1 MRRRIFTRM
10 TACATHN
17 FMGFDMI
24 DKTYNP
30 TQVESRWYKF
40 WTEKGYFKADE
51 KSEKPPFC
59 IVIPPPNVTG
69 KLHMGHALFVTIQDL
84 LTRYKRMQGFEAL
97 WLPGT
102 DHAGIATQ
110 VMVERQLAKE
120 GKSRLELGRK
130 AFLER
135 VWAWKKEKGSNIIEQ
150 LKILGASCDW
160 ERERFTMDEGS
171 CRAVAEAFVRL
182 YEEGLIYREEKL
194 VNWDPVAKTVLS
206 DLEID
211 NEPEQGHLWHIRY
224 QVDGSDE
231 EIIIST
237 TRPETLFGDAAVCVH
252 PDDERYKHL
261 HGKMVRLP
269 LCNRTIPIICDAET
283 ADPAFGTGAV
293 KITPA
298 HDFNDFACGNRH
310 NLPRIQVIG
319 LDARMTANVPEKYRN
334 MTREECRE
342 ITVRDLQDAGLL
354 VKIEDYTHNPS
365 RSQRSGA
372 LVEPLLLPQW
382 WVNAKVLA
390 KPAIEAVE
398 SGKTR
403 MTPQLWEKT
412 FFNWMN
418 NIRDWCVS
426 RQLWWGHQIPAW
438 YCTECSKDAI
448 HSIQMPGQKDPDLR
462 IGSGA
467 KPIVAR
473 TRPEKCPV
481 CGCTHLIQDP
491 DVLDTWFSSGLWPF
505 STMGWPDNTETLKK
519 FYPTSVMETAADIIF
534 FWVARMMMFGIHFM
548 GETPFKDV
556 YFHALVRDKAGLKMS
571 KTKGNV
577 IDPLLLIYGCKP
589 ETVPEDEKKASQQLF
604 DDYPNG
610 IAPQGADALRFSLT
624 MLAAQGRDVR
634 LDIKRIE
641 GYRAFLNKVWQA
653 SRFVLMNLE
662 NTDAFSAVTEKGCAE
677 PFDPR
682 QLTMT
687 DAWILDGLNRLI
699 EDVTNAIEN
708 FNFNDAA
715 QKIYDF
721 LWNAFC
727 DWYIE
732 LAKVVLYADD
742 PELEPQKR
750 TTRLVLVHVLE
761 TILRLLHPFAPF
773 MTEEIWQA
781 LPKTQ
786 NAPASIMIAPWPKPN
801 HAFLNEEKAAA
812 TRMLIDVVTAIRNIR
827 GEANISPAKP
837 IPLILALSDNPE
849 SRHVIELTQ
858 NAIQQL
864 AKIQNIAISG
874 TGVEKP
880 TPCAIGVAHGVELV
894 VPFADLINID
904 EERARLDKNIA
915 KLQKDLD
922 QSLKKLNNPKFVERA
937 KPEVVKTEQERVQK
951 QQAELDKLLRA
962 REALR

>member
-1 MRRRIFTRM
+1 
-10 TACATHN
+10 
-17 FMGFDMI
+17 MI
-24 DKTYNP
+24 DKSYNP

-40 WTEKGYFKADE
+40 WVEKGYFKANE
-51 KSEKPPFC
+51 KSDKPPFC

-120 GKSRLELGRK
+120 GKTRLELGRE

-135 VWAWKKEKGSNIIEQ
+135 VWAWKREKGSNIIEQ

-160 ERERFTMDEGS
+160 DRERFTMDEGLS
-171 CRAVAEAFVRL
+171 RAVREVFVRL
-182 YEEGLIYREEKL
+182 YEEGLIYRDERL
-194 VNWDPVAKTVLS
+194 VNWDPIAKTVLS

-211 NEPEQGHLWHIRY
+211 QKQEPGHLWHIRY
-224 QVDGSDE
+224 DFVDGSGSVTV
-231 EIIIST
+231 ST
-237 TRPETLFGDAAVCVH
+237 TRPETMFGDTAVAVH
-252 PDDERYKHL
+252 PDDERYKGL
-261 HGKMVRLP
+261 VGKMLRLP
-269 LCNRTIPIICDAET
+269 LTDREIPLI
-283 ADPAFGTGAV
+283 ADPEAADMAFGTGAV

-298 HDFNDFACGNRH
+298 HDFNDFETGKRN

-319 LDARMTANVPEKYRN
+319 IDACMLDTVPEKYRGL
-334 MTREECRE
+334 TREKCRE
-342 ITVRDLQDAGLL
+342 VVVEDLKATGNLI
-354 VKIEDYTHNPS
+354 KIEDYTHMPS

-403 MTPQLWEKT
+403 MTPVLWEKT

-418 NIRDWCVS
+418 NIRDWCIS

-438 YCTECSKDAI
+438 YCEECSKGHI
-448 HSIQMPGQKDPDLR
+448 HYINNPGQKDPDLR
-462 IGSGA
+462 IDAHA
-467 KPIVAR
+467 KPIVAKS
-473 TRPEKCPV
+473 RPEKCPV
-481 CGCTHLIQDP
+481 CGSTHLIQEP

-505 STMGWPDNTETLKK
+505 STMGWPDQTDTLKK

-556 YFHALVRDKAGLKMS
+556 YFHALVRDKAGQKMS

-577 IDPLLLIYGCKP
+577 IDPLLLIYGCNP
-589 ETVPEDEKKASQQLF
+589 QSVPDDEKAASQQLF
-604 DDYPNG
+604 DDYPDG
-610 IAPQGADALRFSLT
+610 IDPQGADALRFSLT

-653 SRFVLMNLE
+653 SRFVMMNLE
-662 NTDAFSAVTEKGCAE
+662 GSDAVSAITPDGCKE
-677 PFDPR
+677 PFSPED
-682 QLTMT
+682 LSMT
-687 DAWILDGLNRLI
+687 DAWILDGLNRCVA
-699 EDVTNAIEN
+699 DVTKAIDD
-708 FNFNDAA
+708 FNFNEGA

-721 LWNAFC
+721 LWNCFC

-732 LAKVVLYADD
+732 LSKVVLYSND
-742 PELEPQKR
+742 PAMEKAKR

-773 MTEEIWQA
+773 MTEEIWQS
-781 LPKTQ
+781 LPKNA
-786 NAPASIMIAPWPKPN
+786 NAPESIMIAPWPKVNP
-801 HAFLNEEKAAA
+801 AFFNEKQAVS
-812 TRMLIDVVTAIRNIR
+812 TQTLIAIVSAVRNIR
-827 GEANISPAKP
+827 GEANIPPGKA
-837 IPLILALSDNPE
+837 IPQLLALSDDPA
-849 SRHVIELTQ
+849 RR
-858 NAIQQL
+858 AIVDSMKGAICQL
-864 AKIQNIAISG
+864 AKIENIVLDSASAA
-874 TGVEKP
+874 KP
-880 TPCAIGVAHGVELV
+880 APCAIGVADGIELV
-894 VPFADLINID
+894 VPFADLINLD

-915 KLQKDLD
+915 KVRKDLEA
-922 QSLKKLNNPKFVERA
+922 SERKLNNPNFVSRA
-937 KPEVVKTEQERVQK
+937 KPEVVETERARVESGR
-951 QQAELDKLLRA
+951 AELEKLEKARA
-962 REALR
+962 QLG

>member
-1 MRRRIFTRM
+1 
-10 TACATHN
+10 
-17 FMGFDMI
+17 MI
-24 DKTYNP
+24 DKSYNP
-30 TQVESRWYKF
+30 TQVEGRWYKF
-40 WTEKGYFKADE
+40 WTEKGYFHADE
-51 KSEKPPFC
+51 HSKKPPFC

-120 GKSRLELGRK
+120 NKTRLEIGRE

-135 VWAWKKEKGSNIIEQ
+135 VWAWKREKGSNIIEQ

-160 ERERFTMDEGS
+160 ERERFTMDEGLS
-171 CRAVAEAFVRL
+171 RAVREVFVRL
-182 YEEGLIYREEKL
+182 YEEGLIYRDERL
-194 VNWDPVAKTVLS
+194 VNWDPVAQTVLS

-211 NEPEQGHLWHIRY
+211 NEPENGHLWKIRY
-224 QVDGSDE
+224 KVAGSDE
-231 EIIIST
+231 SIVIATS
-237 TRPETLFGDAAVCVH
+237 RPETLFGDTAVAVH
-252 PDDERYKHL
+252 PDDERYKHIV
-261 HGKMVRLP
+261 GKQVELP
-269 LCNRTIPIICDAET
+269 LCGRTIPVI
-283 ADPAFGTGAV
+283 ADPLAADMAFGTGAV

-298 HDFNDFACGNRH
+298 HDFADFETGKRN

-319 LDARMTANVPEKYRN
+319 LDARMTDKVPEKYRG

-342 ITVRDLQDAGLL
+342 ATVEDLKAAGLL
-354 VKIEDYTHNPS
+354 VEIVDYNFTPS

-398 SGKTR
+398 KGETR
-403 MTPQLWEKT
+403 MTPRLWEKT

-426 RQLWWGHQIPAW
+426 RQLWWGHQIPAY
-438 YCTECSKDAI
+438 YCAECSKGHI
-448 HSIQMPGQKDPDLR
+448 HFIEKPGQKDPDLR
-462 IGSGA
+462 IDNEA
-467 KPIVAR
+467 KPIVSK
-473 TRPEKCPV
+473 TKPEKCPV
-481 CGCTHLIQDP
+481 CGSTHLIQDP

-505 STMGWPDNTETLKK
+505 STMGWPDNTDTLKK
-519 FYPTSVMETAADIIF
+519 FYPTQVMETAADIIF

-548 GETPFKDV
+548 GETPFKDI

-589 ETVPEDEKKASQQLF
+589 ESVPADERAASQQLF
-604 DDYPNG
+604 DDYPKG
-610 IAPQGADALRFSLT
+610 IDPQGADALRFSLT

-634 LDIKRIE
+634 LDIRRIE

-653 SRFVLMNLE
+653 SRFVMMNLE
-662 NTDAFSAVTEKGCAE
+662 NTDAFSAIAADGCVE
-677 PFDPR
+677 PFKVED
-682 QLTMT
+682 LSMT
-687 DAWILDGLNRLI
+687 DAWILDGLNRCVA
-699 EDVTNAIEN
+699 DVTKSIDE
-708 FNFNDAA
+708 FNFNEGA
-715 QKIYDF
+715 QRIYDF
-721 LWNAFC
+721 LWNVFC

-732 LAKVVLYADD
+732 LAKVVLYSDSTD
-742 PELEPQKR
+742 EKTKR

-773 MTEEIWQA
+773 MTEEIWQS
-781 LPKTQ
+781 LPKTDK
-786 NAPASIMIAPWPKPN
+786 APESIMIAPWPVANP
-801 HAFLNEEKAAA
+801 AFLNEKSAAM
-812 TRMLIDVVTAIRNIR
+812 TQTLIDIVSAIRNIR
-827 GEANISPAKP
+827 GEANIAPSKAIPLVLMLTDDADKRAIVERMEASIRQLGKIEKITVDGAAAAKP
-837 IPLILALSDNPE
+837 A
-849 SRHVIELTQ
+849 
-858 NAIQQL
+858 
-864 AKIQNIAISG
+864 
-874 TGVEKP
+874 
-880 TPCAIGVAHGVELV
+880 PCAIGVADGIEIV

-915 KLQKDLD
+915 KVTKDLEAS
-922 QSLKKLNNPKFVERA
+922 QRKLVNPNFVARA
-937 KPEVVKTEQERVQK
+937 NPEVVETERTRVANGQV
-951 QQAELDKLLRA
+951 ELEKLKKARA
-962 REALR
+962 LLG

>member
-1 MRRRIFTRM
+1 MTRVFPF
-10 TACATHN
+10 AEHEEA
-17 FMGFDMI
+17 FMI
-24 DKTYNP
+24 DKSYNP

-40 WTEKGYFKADE
+40 WTENGYFKANENSD
-51 KSEKPPFC
+51 KPPFC

-84 LTRYKRMQGFEAL
+84 LTRYKRMQGCETL

-120 GKSRLELGRK
+120 GKNRLELGRE

-135 VWAWKKEKGSNIIEQ
+135 VWAWKREKGSNIIEQ

-160 ERERFTMDEGS
+160 DRERFTMDEGS
-171 CRAVAEAFVRL
+171 CRAVVEAFVRL
-182 YEEGLIYREEKL
+182 YDEGLIYRDEKL

-211 NEPEQGHLWHIRY
+211 NEPEAGHLWHIRY
-224 QVDGSDE
+224 DVVGSDDS
-231 EIIIST
+231 IVIST
-237 TRPETLFGDAAVCVH
+237 TRPETLFGDEAVCVH
-252 PDDERYKHL
+252 PDDERYTHL
-261 HGKMVRLP
+261 HGKFVRLP
-269 LCNRTIPIICDAET
+269 LCDREIPIVLDAET

-298 HDFNDFACGNRH
+298 HDFNDFACGQRH
-310 NLPRIQVIG
+310 NLPRTQVIG
-319 LDARMTANVPEKYRN
+319 IDACMTNNVPPKYRG
-334 MTREECRE
+334 MTREKCRE
-342 ITVRDLQDAGLL
+342 TVVEDLRAAGLL

-382 WVNAKVLA
+382 WINARVLA

-398 SGKTR
+398 SGKTQF
-403 MTPQLWEKT
+403 TPKLWEKT

-426 RQLWWGHQIPAW
+426 RQLWWGHQIPAY
-438 YCTECSKDAI
+438 YCTTCNKDHI
-448 HSIQMPGQKDPDLR
+448 HIIHQPGQKDPDLR
-462 IGSGA
+462 ISSAA

-473 TRPEKCPV
+473 TRPTVCPV
-481 CGCTHLIQDP
+481 CGGTEFIQDP

-505 STMGWPDNTETLKK
+505 STMGWPDDTRTLQK

-548 GETPFKDV
+548 HETPFKDV
-556 YFHALVRDKAGLKMS
+556 YFHALVRDKAGMKMS

-577 IDPLLLIYGCKP
+577 IDPLLLIYGCHP
-589 ETVPEDEKKASQQLF
+589 DTVPEDERAASQQLF

-610 IAPQGADALRFSLT
+610 IDPQGSDALRFSLT

-662 NTDAFSAVTEKGCAE
+662 GSDACSAIAKDGCKPSFTPA
-677 PFDPR
+677 D
-682 QLTMT
+682 LSIT
-687 DAWILDGLNRLI
+687 DAWILDGLNHTV
-699 EDVTNAIEN
+699 EDVTRAIDA
-708 FNFNDAA
+708 FNFNEAA
-715 QKIYDF
+715 QAIYTF
-721 LWNAFC
+721 LWSSFC

-732 LAKVVLYADD
+732 LSKVVLYDNS
-742 PELEPQKR
+742 PEAEKAKH

-781 LPKTQ
+781 LPKTAH
-786 NAPASIMIAPWPKPN
+786 APESIMIAPWPVP
-801 HAFLNEEKAAA
+801 AQEFFDAERAKATTA
-812 TRMLIDVVTAIRNIR
+812 LIAIVSAVRNIR
-827 GEANISPAKP
+827 GEANIPPSKAIPQMFALTDDPA
-837 IPLILALSDNPE
+837 LRQVA
-849 SRHVIELTQ
+849 TQ
-858 NAIQQL
+858 MAPAICQL
-864 AKIQNIAISG
+864 AKIQDLQIAG
-874 TGVEKP
+874 TQTAKP
-880 TPCAIGVAHGVELV
+880 APCAIGVASGMELI
-894 VPFADLINID
+894 VPFAGLIDLQ
-904 EERARLDKNIA
+904 EETARLDKNIA
-915 KLQKDLD
+915 KLTKDLE
-922 QSLKKLNNPKFVERA
+922 SSRKKLDNPNFVSRA
-937 KPEVVKTEQERVQK
+937 KPEVVATERERVQK
-951 QQAELDKLLRA
+951 QELELEKLRKARA
-962 REALR
+962 LLG

>member
-1 MRRRIFTRM
+1 
-10 TACATHN
+10 
-17 FMGFDMI
+17 MI
-24 DKTYNP
+24 DKSYNP

-40 WTEKGYFKADE
+40 WLEKGYFKANENSD
-51 KSEKPPFC
+51 KPPFC

-120 GKSRLELGRK
+120 GKTRLELGRE

-135 VWAWKKEKGSNIIEQ
+135 VWAWKREKGSNIIEQ

-171 CRAVAEAFVRL
+171 CRAVAEAFTRL
-182 YEEGLIYREEKL
+182 YEEGLIYRDERL
-194 VNWDPVAKTVLS
+194 VNWDPVAQTVLS

-211 NEPEQGHLWHIRY
+211 NEPEQGHLWQIRY
-224 QVDGSDE
+224 KVTDSDE
-231 EIIIST
+231 SVVVAT
-237 TRPETLFGDAAVCVH
+237 SRPETLFGDTAVAVH
-252 PDDERYKHL
+252 PDDTRYQHL
-261 HGKMVRLP
+261 IGKTVELP
-269 LCNRTIPIICDAET
+269 LCDRAIPIIADPLA

-298 HDFNDFACGNRH
+298 HDFADFETGKRNH
-310 NLPRIQVIG
+310 LPRIQVIG
-319 LDARMTANVPEKYRN
+319 LDARMTNQVPEKYRGL
-334 MTREECRE
+334 TREACRDVVVE
-342 ITVRDLQDAGLL
+342 DLKAAGAL
-354 VKIEDYTHNPS
+354 VQIVDYAFTPS

-390 KPAIEAVE
+390 KPAIQAVE
-398 SGKTR
+398 SGDTR

-426 RQLWWGHQIPAW
+426 RQLWWGHQIPAY
-438 YCTECSKDAI
+438 YCEECSKGHI
-448 HSIQMPGQKDPDLR
+448 HFIKKEGQKDPDIR
-462 IGSGA
+462 IDNAA
-467 KPIVAR
+467 KPIVSK

-481 CGCTHLIQDP
+481 CGSTHLIQDP

-505 STMGWPDNTETLKK
+505 STLGWPDQTKSLEK

-548 GETPFKDV
+548 GKTPFKDV

-577 IDPLLLIYGCKP
+577 IDPLLLIYGCHP
-589 ETVPEDEKKASQQLF
+589 ESVPADEKAASQQLF

-610 IAPQGADALRFSLT
+610 IDPQGADALRFSLT

-653 SRFVLMNLE
+653 SRFVMMNLE
-662 NTDAFSAVTEKGCAE
+662 ADADAVSHIACNGCRE
-677 PFDPR
+677 PFKPEDLSLP
-682 QLTMT
+682 
-687 DAWILDGLNRLI
+687 DAWILDGLNRVVA
-699 EDVTNAIEN
+699 DVTQAIDA
-708 FNFNDAA
+708 FNFNEGA

-721 LWNAFC
+721 LWNSFC

-732 LAKVVLYADD
+732 LAKVVLYSND
-742 PELEPQKR
+742 PAQEKAKH

-781 LPKTQ
+781 LPKTAA
-786 NAPASIMIAPWPKPN
+786 APESIMIAPWPVAN
-801 HAFLNEEKAAA
+801 ADFLDENRADR
-812 TRMLIDVVTAIRNIR
+812 TRTMIHIVSAIRNIR
-827 GEANISPAKP
+827 GEANIPPGKM
-837 IPLILALSDNPE
+837 IPHVLVVCRDNARLSIVE
-849 SRHVIELTQ
+849 QMAASIC
-858 NAIQQL
+858 QL
-864 AKIQNIAISG
+864 AKIERLTFEAESTLKND
-874 TGVEKP
+874 
-880 TPCAIGVAHGVELV
+880 PCAIGVADGMEII
-894 VPFADLINID
+894 VPFADLINI
-904 EERARLDKNIA
+904 EEEKARLDKNIV
-915 KLQKDLD
+915 KVKKDLEA
-922 QSLKKLNNPKFVERA
+922 SAKKLNNPNFVARA
-937 KPEVVKTEQERVQK
+937 KPEVVETERKRVEASQL
-951 QQAELDKLLRA
+951 ELDKLTKARA
-962 REALR
+962 MLG

>member
-1 MRRRIFTRM
+1 
-10 TACATHN
+10 
-17 FMGFDMI
+17 MI
-24 DKTYNP
+24 DKSYNP

-40 WTEKGYFKADE
+40 WTEKGYFKANE
-51 KSEKPPFC
+51 KSEKPPFT

-120 GKSRLELGRK
+120 GKTRLELGRE

-135 VWAWKKEKGSNIIEQ
+135 VWAWKREKGSNIIEQ

-160 ERERFTMDEGS
+160 DRERFTMDEGS
-171 CRAVAEAFVRL
+171 SRAVAEVFVRL
-182 YEEGLIYREEKL
+182 YEEGLIYRDERL
-194 VNWDPVAKTVLS
+194 VNWDPVAQTVLS

-211 NEPEQGHLWHIRY
+211 NEPEAGHLWHIRY
-224 QVDGSDE
+224 EVVDSDE
-231 EIIIST
+231 AIIIAT
-237 TRPETLFGDAAVCVH
+237 TRPETLFGDAAVAVH

-261 HGKMVRLP
+261 IGKQVKLP
-269 LCNRTIPIICDAET
+269 LCDRTIPIIADPET
-283 ADPAFGTGAV
+283 ADPAFGSGAV

-298 HDFNDFACGNRH
+298 HDFNDFACGQRN

-319 LDARMTANVPEKYRN
+319 IDACMTDHVPEKYRG
-334 MTREECRE
+334 MTREKCRDV
-342 ITVRDLQDAGLL
+342 TVEDLKAAGLL
-354 VKIEDYTHNPS
+354 VKIEDYTFTPS

-372 LVEPLLLPQW
+372 IVEPLLLPQW

-403 MTPQLWEKT
+403 MTPRLWEKT

-426 RQLWWGHQIPAW
+426 RQLWWGHQIPAY
-438 YCTECSKDAI
+438 YCEDCSKGHI
-448 HSIQMPGQKDPDLR
+448 HSIVMPGQKDPDLR
-462 IGSGA
+462 ISSAA

-473 TRPEKCPV
+473 TKPEKCPV
-481 CGCTHLIQDP
+481 CGSTHLIQDP

-505 STMGWPDNTETLKK
+505 STMGWPENTETLKK

-556 YFHALVRDKAGLKMS
+556 YFHALVRDKAGQKMS

-577 IDPLLLIYGCKP
+577 IDPLLLIYGCNP
-589 ETVPEDEKKASQQLF
+589 ETVPEDERVASQQLF
-604 DDYPNG
+604 DDYPQG
-610 IAPQGADALRFSLT
+610 IDPQGADALRFSLT

-634 LDIKRIE
+634 LDIRRIE

-662 NTDAFSAVTEKGCAE
+662 GTDAYSAITPNGCTE
-677 PFDPR
+677 PFKPED
-682 QLTMT
+682 LSMT
-687 DAWILDGLNRLI
+687 DAWILDGLNRCVD
-699 EDVTNAIEN
+699 EVTKAIDD
-708 FNFNDAA
+708 FNFNEGA

-721 LWNAFC
+721 LWNVFC

-732 LAKVVLYADD
+732 LAKVVLYSNNPDMEKA
-742 PELEPQKR
+742 KR

-786 NAPASIMIAPWPKPN
+786 NAPESLMIAPWPVKN
-801 HAFLNEEKAAA
+801 EAFLDEKRAAS
-812 TRMLIDVVTAIRNIR
+812 TQTLIGIVSAIRNIR
-827 GEANISPAKP
+827 GEANIPPGKA
-837 IPLILALSDNPE
+837 IPQIFALSDDANRRQIVDTMAA
-849 SRHVIELTQ
+849 SIR
-858 NAIQQL
+858 QL
-864 AKIQNIAISG
+864 AKIDTIVIGDSN
-874 TGVEKP
+874 TTKP
-880 TPCAIGVAHGVELV
+880 APCAIGVADGIELV

-915 KLQKDLD
+915 KVKKDLEA
-922 QSLKKLNNPKFVERA
+922 SERKLNNPNFVARA
-937 KPEVVKTEQERVQK
+937 KPEVVETE
-951 QQAELDKLLRA
+951 RA
-962 REALR
+962 RVEASRIELEKLEKARAVLG

>member
-1 MRRRIFTRM
+1 
-10 TACATHN
+10 
-17 FMGFDMI
+17 MI
-24 DKTYNP
+24 EKNYNP
-30 TQVESRWYKF
+30 TQVESRWYQF

-51 KSEKPPFC
+51 TSEKPPFC

-120 GKSRLELGRK
+120 GKTRLELGRE

-135 VWAWKKEKGSNIIEQ
+135 VWAWKREKGSNIIEQ

-160 ERERFTMDEGS
+160 DRERFTMDEGS
-171 CRAVAEAFVRL
+171 CRAVAEVFVRL
-182 YEEGLIYREEKL
+182 FEEGLIYRDERL
-194 VNWDPVAKTVLS
+194 VNWDPIAQTVLS

-211 NEPEQGHLWHIRY
+211 NEPENGHLWQIRY
-224 QVDGSDE
+224 KVCDSDE
-231 EIIIST
+231 SIVIATS
-237 TRPETLFGDAAVCVH
+237 RPETLFGDTAVAVH
-252 PDDERYKHL
+252 PDDERYRHLVGKH
-261 HGKMVRLP
+261 VELP
-269 LCNRTIPIICDAET
+269 LCGRTIPIIADPLA

-298 HDFNDFACGNRH
+298 HDFADFETGKRN

-319 LDARMTANVPEKYRN
+319 LDAKMTNAVPEKYRG
-334 MTREECRE
+334 MTREACRE
-342 ITVRDLQDAGLL
+342 AAVADLKEAGLL
-354 VKIEDYTHNPS
+354 VQIVDYSFTPS

-382 WVNAKVLA
+382 WVDAKVLA

-398 SGKTR
+398 TGKTR
-403 MTPQLWEKT
+403 ITPHLWEKT

-426 RQLWWGHQIPAW
+426 RQLWWGHQIPAY
-438 YCTECSKDAI
+438 YCEECSKGHI
-448 HSIQMPGQKDPDLR
+448 HYIEREGHKDPDLR
-462 IGSGA
+462 IDNVA
-467 KPIVAR
+467 KPIVSR

-481 CGCTHLIQDP
+481 CGSTHLIQDP

-505 STMGWPDNTETLKK
+505 STLGWPDQTKALEK
-519 FYPTSVMETAADIIF
+519 FYPTSVMETGADIIF

-577 IDPLLLIYGCKP
+577 IDPLLLIYGCDP
-589 ETVPEDEKKASQQLF
+589 DSVPADEKAASQQLF
-604 DDYPNG
+604 DDYPKG
-610 IAPQGADALRFSLT
+610 IDPQGADALRFSLT

-653 SRFVLMNLE
+653 SRFVFMNIE
-662 NTDAFSAVTEKGCAE
+662 NSDAYSAISTQGCSE
-677 PFDPR
+677 PFAPSD
-682 QLTMT
+682 LSMT
-687 DAWILDGLNRLI
+687 DAWILDGLNRCVA
-699 EDVTNAIEN
+699 DVTAQIDA
-708 FNFNDAA
+708 FNFNEAA
-715 QKIYDF
+715 QRIYDF
-721 LWNAFC
+721 LWNSFC

-732 LAKVVLYADD
+732 LSKVVLYNDD
-742 PELEPQKR
+742 PNAEKAKR
-750 TTRLVLVHVLE
+750 TTRLVLIHVLE
-761 TILRLLHPFAPF
+761 TLLRLLHPFAPF

-781 LPKTQ
+781 IPKKEG
-786 NAPASIMIAPWPKPN
+786 APESIMIAPWPKEN
-801 HAFLNEEKAAA
+801 AAFYNREQADK
-812 TRMLIDVVTAIRNIR
+812 TQTLIAIVSAIRNIR
-827 GEANISPAKP
+827 GEANIAPSKA
-837 IPLILALSDNPE
+837 IPQMLALCDDPEKRKIVSDMA
-849 SRHVIELTQ
+849 S
-858 NAIQQL
+858 AIRQL
-864 AKIQNIAISG
+864 AKVDAITVADSSAQ
-874 TGVEKP
+874 KP
-880 TPCAIGVAHGVELV
+880 APCAIGVADGVELV
-894 VPFADLINID
+894 VPFADLIDID

-915 KLQKDLD
+915 KVQKDLD
-922 QSLKKLNNPKFVERA
+922 ASERKLGNPNFVSRA
-937 KPEVVKTEQERVQK
+937 KPEVVAVERERIEKSRLELEKLQK
-951 QQAELDKLLRA
+951 ARA
-962 REALR
+962 MLS

>member
-1 MRRRIFTRM
+1 
-10 TACATHN
+10 
-17 FMGFDMI
+17 MI
-24 DKTYNP
+24 EKNYNP

-51 KSEKPPFC
+51 NSSKPPFC

-84 LTRYKRMQGFEAL
+84 LTRYKRMQGYEAL

-120 GKSRLELGRK
+120 GKTRLELGRE
-130 AFLER
+130 AFLKR
-135 VWAWKKEKGSNIIEQ
+135 VWEWKREKGSNIIEQ

-171 CRAVAEAFVRL
+171 SRAVAEVFVRL
-182 YEEGLIYREEKL
+182 FEEGLIYRDERL
-194 VNWDPVAKTVLS
+194 VNWDPVAQTVLS

-211 NEPEQGHLWHIRY
+211 NEPEQGHLWQIRY
-224 QVDGSDE
+224 KVVGSDAS
-231 EIIIST
+231 IVIATS
-237 TRPETLFGDAAVCVH
+237 RPETLFGDTAVAVH

-261 HGKMVRLP
+261 IGKQLELP
-269 LCNRTIPIICDAET
+269 LCDRTIPVIADPEA

-298 HDFNDFACGNRH
+298 HDFADFETGKRNG
-310 NLPRIQVIG
+310 LPRIQVIG
-319 LDARMTANVPEKYRN
+319 LDARMTDAVPEKYRG
-334 MTREECRE
+334 MTREECRKA
-342 ITVRDLQDAGLL
+342 TVEDLQKAGLL
-354 VKIEDYTHNPS
+354 VQIVDYAFTPS

-398 SGKTR
+398 TGKTR
-403 MTPQLWEKT
+403 MTPRLWEKT

-426 RQLWWGHQIPAW
+426 RQLWWGHQIPAY
-438 YCTECSKDAI
+438 YCEECSKGHI
-448 HSIQMPGQKDPDLR
+448 HFIYHEGQKDPDLR
-462 IGSGA
+462 IDNVA
-467 KPIVAR
+467 KPIVSR

-481 CGCTHLIQDP
+481 CGSTHLIQDP

-505 STMGWPDNTETLKK
+505 STMGWPEQTQTLKK

-577 IDPLLLIYGCKP
+577 IDPLLLIYGCNP
-589 ETVPEDEKKASQQLF
+589 DTVPADEKAASQQLF
-604 DDYPNG
+604 DDYPKG
-610 IAPQGADALRFSLT
+610 IDPQGADALRFSLT

-662 NTDAFSAVTEKGCAE
+662 NSDAYSAISKEGCTE
-677 PFDPR
+677 PFSRED
-682 QLTMT
+682 LSMT
-687 DAWILDGLNRLI
+687 DAWILDGLNRCVR
-699 EDVTNAIEN
+699 DVTQSIDA
-708 FNFNDAA
+708 FNFNEAA
-715 QKIYDF
+715 QRIYDF
-721 LWNAFC
+721 LWNSFC

-732 LAKVVLYADD
+732 LSKVILYNDD
-742 PELEPQKR
+742 PAAEKSKR

-781 LPKTQ
+781 LPKTA
-786 NAPASIMIAPWPKPN
+786 NAPESIMIAPWPTV
-801 HAFLNEEKAAA
+801 NETFFDEKQAAK
-812 TRMLIDVVTAIRNIR
+812 TQTLISIVSAIRNIR
-827 GEANISPAKP
+827 GEANIAPSKA
-837 IPLILALSDNPE
+837 IPLVLALSDDSERRQIVADMTP
-849 SRHVIELTQ
+849 SIR
-858 NAIQQL
+858 QL
-864 AKIQNIAISG
+864 AKIEALRVDVAGAQ
-874 TGVEKP
+874 KP
-880 TPCAIGVAHGVELV
+880 APCAIGVANGIELV
-894 VPFADLINID
+894 VPFADLIDID

-915 KLQKDLD
+915 KIQKDLEG
-922 QSLKKLNNPKFVERA
+922 SKKKLDNPNFVSRA
-937 KPEVVKTEQERVQK
+937 KPEVVATERERIEK
-951 QQAELDKLLRA
+951 STIELEKLKKARA
-962 REALR
+962 MLG

>member
-1 MRRRIFTRM
+1 
-10 TACATHN
+10 
-17 FMGFDMI
+17 MI
-24 DKTYNP
+24 DKSYNP

-40 WTEKGYFKADE
+40 WTEKGFFHADE
-51 KSEKPPFC
+51 HSEKPPFC

-110 VMVERQLAKE
+110 VMVERQLARE
-120 GKSRLELGRK
+120 GKTRLELGRE

-135 VWAWKKEKGSNIIEQ
+135 VWAWKREKGSNIIEQ

-160 ERERFTMDEGS
+160 DRERFTMDEGS
-171 CRAVAEAFVRL
+171 SKAVAEVFVRL
-182 YEEGLIYREEKL
+182 YEEGLIYRDERL
-194 VNWDPVAKTVLS
+194 VNWDPVAQTVLS

-211 NEPEQGHLWHIRY
+211 NEPEDGHLWQIRY
-224 QVDGSDE
+224 KVANSDE
-231 EIIIST
+231 SVVIATS
-237 TRPETLFGDAAVCVH
+237 RPETLFGDTAVAVH
-252 PDDERYKHL
+252 PDDPRYQHL
-261 HGKMVRLP
+261 IGKQVELP
-269 LCNRTIPIICDAET
+269 LCDRTIPII
-283 ADPAFGTGAV
+283 ADPEAADMAFGTGAV

-298 HDFNDFACGNRH
+298 HDFADFATGQRNH
-310 NLPRIQVIG
+310 LPRIQVIG
-319 LDARMTANVPEKYRN
+319 LDARMTKNVPEKYRG
-334 MTREECRE
+334 MTREECRKVCVE
-342 ITVRDLQDAGLL
+342 DLKAAGLL
-354 VKIEDYTHNPS
+354 VKIEDYHFTPS

-426 RQLWWGHQIPAW
+426 RQLWWGHQIPAY
-438 YCTECSKDAI
+438 YCADCCKDHI
-448 HSIQMPGQKDPDLR
+448 HFIEKPGQKDPDLR
-462 IGSGA
+462 IDNAA
-467 KPIVAR
+467 KPIVSR
-473 TRPEKCPV
+473 TKPEKCPV
-481 CGCTHLIQDP
+481 CGSTHLIQDP

-505 STMGWPDNTETLKK
+505 STMGWPNQTDTLKK

-556 YFHALVRDKAGLKMS
+556 YFHALVRDKAGMKMS

-589 ETVPEDEKKASQQLF
+589 ESVPEDERAASQQLF
-604 DDYPNG
+604 DDYPKG
-610 IAPQGADALRFSLT
+610 IDPQGADALRFSLT

-653 SRFVLMNLE
+653 SRFVMMNLE
-662 NTDAFSAVTEKGCAE
+662 NTDAFSAITKDGCDE
-677 PFDPR
+677 PFKKED
-682 QLTMT
+682 LSMT
-687 DAWILDGLNRLI
+687 DAWILDGLNRCVA
-699 EDVTNAIEN
+699 DVTKAIDE
-708 FNFNDAA
+708 FNFNEGA
-715 QKIYDF
+715 QCIYDF
-721 LWNAFC
+721 LWNTFC

-732 LAKVVLYADD
+732 LAKVVLYSPDSD
-742 PELEPQKR
+742 EKTKR

-781 LPKTQ
+781 LPKTDK
-786 NAPASIMIAPWPKPN
+786 APESIMIAPWPKAN
-801 HAFLNEEKAAA
+801 ADFLCDCSS
-812 TRMLIDVVTAIRNIR
+812 TQTLISIVSAIRNIR
-827 GEANISPAKP
+827 GEANIAPGKAIPQMLALTDDPAKRA
-837 IPLILALSDNPE
+837 IVEQMLS
-849 SRHVIELTQ
+849 SIKQLGKIE
-858 NAIQQL
+858 
-864 AKIQNIAISG
+864 NIIVDAAG
-874 TGVEKP
+874 AVKP
-880 TPCAIGVAHGVELV
+880 APCAIGVADGIEIV
-894 VPFADLINID
+894 VPFADLIDIA

-915 KLQKDLD
+915 KIARDLEAS
-922 QSLKKLNNPKFVERA
+922 QKKLANPNFVSRA
-937 KPEVVKTEQERVQK
+937 KPEVVETERERVERGQI
-951 QQAELDKLLRA
+951 ELDKLKKARA
-962 REALR
+962 LLG